1 LCGSLFKNAL
11 FCWPC
16 LLLSTTKQ
24 NVWVCKGYSD
34 LKNLSTSVKKHESS
48 KEHLTNILSLKRLEN
63 NTTTIKDALTEHSAL
78 SIKLYNEE
86 VRKNRILLSSS
97 IDVTVTLAKHAFRGH
112 DETENSLNAGNFREI
127 FQLLIKRDTEIQD
140 HLKKIEGIFSGLSK
154 TIQNDLIECISDHVR
169 DTIKNEILNTPFFS
183 IQVDDTTDISRCII

>member
-1 LCGSLFKNAL
+1 VWSLFKKAL

-16 LLLSTTKQ
+16 LLLSTVKQ

-34 LKNLSTSVKKHESS
+34 LKNLSTSVKNHESS

-86 VRKNRILLSSS
+86 VRKNRILLSYL
-97 IDVTVTLAKHAFRGH
+97 IDVPSSRIMFR
-112 DETENSLNAGNFREI
+112 NCGNRWE
-127 FQLLIKRDTEIQD
+127 
-140 HLKKIEGIFSGLSK
+140 KKIRKCSS
-154 TIQNDLIECISDHVR
+154 LIW
-169 DTIKNEILNTPFFS
+169 KM
-183 IQVDDTTDISRCII
+183 